1 MKLDDVLNV
10 MRRGATLHLSL
21 ADKPTWKLN
30 NGVTEVTINS
40 RAVQSMLKRGA
51 IVGNGDS
58 LFSDIPSQ
66 TFRFRPHLNWK
77 RSGKSYSARGG
88 SPGFGVYVLI
98 WNGLDEPFGYCVNF
112 HTVESVSDVSAYRIP
127 KLEDAQALAELH
139 RDKRTKLIREY
150 GDKRNVPREA
160 WMKFRDELRAW
171 QEVRFGPD
179 AHPTTCKVNEG
190 GADAPAS

>member
-30 NGVTEVTINS
+30 NGVTEVTVNS

-66 TFRFRPHLNWK
+66 TFRFRPHLN
-77 RSGKSYSARGG
+77 
-88 SPGFGVYVLI
+88 
-98 WNGLDEPFGYCVNF
+98 
-112 HTVESVSDVSAYRIP
+112 
-127 KLEDAQALAELH
+127 
-139 RDKRTKLIREY
+139 
-150 GDKRNVPREA
+150 
-160 WMKFRDELRAW
+160 
-171 QEVRFGPD
+171 
-179 AHPTTCKVNEG
+179 EG
-190 GADAPAS
+190 GANFGSIRGAGRDDKPSAPQNKE